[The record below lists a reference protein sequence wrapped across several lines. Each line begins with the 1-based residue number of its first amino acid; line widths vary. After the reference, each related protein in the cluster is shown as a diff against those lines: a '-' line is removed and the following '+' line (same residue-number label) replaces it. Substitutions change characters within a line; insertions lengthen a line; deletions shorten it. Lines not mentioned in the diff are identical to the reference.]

1 MDIQKLQNEKLTII
15 NWISELQ
22 DYSLVEKIKT
32 IMSKS
37 KETFLTTEQQNAID
51 QALVSIEKNGTKS
64 HETVML
70 ETKKKYPH
78 VFHK

>member
-1 MDIQKLQNEKLTII
+1 
-15 NWISELQ
+15 
-22 DYSLVEKIKT
+22 
-32 IMSKS
+32 MSKS

-78 VFHK
+78 LFHK